1 MSSLTSILPVIFLF
15 LHPNGKPSNILHYI
29 QCYPTKFTAHKRS
42 SHIQSFF
49 LLHVTR
55 SRVLCLSPNKIAVQT
70 LNIKVTQLKVN
81 IWHHS
86 LLIHIQ
92 YNRPIKTDNNMN
104 IAKKVSLHSNATK
117 EIIYRGKSFS
127 SFRVIFFLSFLYTPD
142 KKQFK
147 VDGVLKRR
155 TQVKYLW
162 DMCGCVSLHCI
173 YSSFNS
179 T

>member
-1 MSSLTSILPVIFLF
+1 MSSLTSVLPVTFSF
-15 LHPNGKPSNILHYI
+15 LHPNGKPPNILLYI
-29 QCYPTKFTAHKRS
+29 QHYPKQLTVRKPS
-42 SHIQSFF
+42 SHIQSLFF
-49 LLHVTR
+49 LHVMR
-55 SRVLCLSPNKIAVQT
+55 SKVLCLSPNKIAVQT

-92 YNRPIKTDNNMN
+92 YNRPIKTDMNMN
-104 IAKKVSLHSNATK
+104 IAKKKVNLHSNATK
-117 EIIYRGKSFS
+117 EIIYRRKPFS
-127 SFRVIFFLSFLYTPD
+127 SWRVIFFFFLYTPD
-142 KKQFK
+142 KEQFK
-147 VDGVLKRR
+147 VNGVLKRR
-155 TQVKYLW
+155 TQVNYLW